1 MLFLRKLR
9 LGIAFG
15 GVLAAALWPTGLK
28 SEDPGAKAKK
38 SAAATLAGPVDYQVD
53 YQVDVKPLLNK
64 RCGACHGALQQKN
77 GLRLD
82 TAAAMRVGGE
92 SGPAIVPGKP
102 ADSLLIQAATGEAG
116 FRMPPAGDGTPLTD
130 AEIDILSRW
139 IAGGAV
145 APADEKPPE
154 SPAEY
159 WSYRAPIRP
168 PLPLSLSLA
177 EHADFRRWVRDPV
190 DAFIRAEHDRLGL
203 TARPTAEPA
212 IWLRRVT
219 LDLTGLPPTL
229 EELREFSVDSRPDA
243 SERVVDRLL
252 ARPTH
257 GERWGRHWM
266 DVWRYSDWYGSRNI
280 NEIRYSQRH
289 IWRWRDWIVRSLNS
303 DRPYTRMIKEM
314 LAGDEVAPADPETL
328 AATGFLGRNWYK
340 FDRNVWMFETIE
352 QTSQAFLAA
361 TFKCARCH
369 DHKFDPLTQDDYYR
383 FRAVFEPHDVR
394 TDRLGA
400 NGETEKD
407 ATLGPVLK
415 VGVARIYDKQL
426 DVPTYVFQRGDSR
439 YPDEKRRM
447 EPQVPSVFG
456 VGGLQVAPIDL
467 PAEAFYP
474 ALRPVVA
481 EGLIAEAA
489 SRIATAESELAKLRS
504 TAAAARAAATQAEAS
519 AAGTGAANTAA
530 TNTGATNTGATN
542 TGATNTAATNTAAT
556 NTGAS
561 IAPFYSTRFAAA
573 EPAVWNA
580 LSGNWRWEG
589 GKLTQTQVTTFAT
602 MVLRKTLPEQCV
614 IKLRYRPL
622 ASGKIRSIGFSFD
635 YVDNGQSQDV
645 YTSTGDDR
653 QTIQAFHRING
664 QQVYPSAG
672 IVPVTL
678 KVGQEAVVEAQVR
691 GQQLLLKLNGEQ
703 RLAYTMPT
711 PRRSGQFA
719 LWVHDGAAEFLE
731 LEIAP
736 IARTLDDVRR
746 ESRMAEHA
754 VALQERKIVAARAAA
769 AALEARL
776 AAERAKFTASVTKD
790 ERSALISAASRAHH
804 TVLLAQREE
813 ELLAAEHA
821 LAEASLPENEKK
833 VAAARV
839 AVDQA
844 RALRDS
850 PDGKYEPLGE
860 PYPATSTGRRLAL
873 ARWLADP
880 RHPRTS
886 RVAANHVWLR
896 HFGQALVP
904 SVANFGLNGDRPSHP
919 ELLDWLATELS
930 RSDWEMKPLHRR
942 LVLSATYRMTSQ
954 EGGGAAAEAARRAD
968 PENRFLWRMNSR
980 RMEAEAVRDSVL
992 AAADLLDFR
1001 QGGPEIPEIQ
1011 GQTVYRRSLYFR
1023 LTPNEKM
1030 RFLESFDAADPNA
1043 CYRRRE
1049 SVVPQQAL
1057 VLMNSPLAIDAART
1071 LAEAIATE
1079 IDSHS
1084 VLKGDT
1090 EPVLESGSE
1099 LVTVSRIT
1107 RAFERILGRRPTAAE
1122 IRECR
1127 DFLADQSK
1135 LASQPIGSM
1144 FPPGTPI
1151 RRPPAADP
1159 AQRAFEDL
1167 VHVLYNHN
1175 EFVTIR

>member
-15 GVLAAALWPTGLK
+15 GVLAAAMVSTGLK
-28 SEDPGAKAKK
+28 SEEPAAKAQK
-38 SAAATLAGPVDYQVD
+38 SAAAKLVGVVD
-53 YQVDVKPLLNK
+53 YQVDVKPLLSK

-116 FRMPPAGDGTPLTD
+116 FRMPPAGDGTPLTV
-130 AEIDILSRW
+130 AEIGVLRRW
-139 IAGGAV
+139 IAEGAT

-159 WSYRAPIRP
+159 WSYRAPTRP
-168 PLPLSLSLA
+168 SLPPQLSLE
-177 EHADFRRWVRDPV
+177 EHSDFRRWVRDPV
-190 DAFIRAEHDRLGL
+190 DAFIRTEHVRLGL
-203 TARPTAEPA
+203 TARPAAEPA
-212 IWLRRVT
+212 VWLRRVM
-219 LDLTGLPPTL
+219 LDLTGIPPTV
-229 EELREFSVDSRPDA
+229 EELREFSADERPDA

-289 IWRWRDWIVRSLNS
+289 IWRWRDWIVRSLNH
-303 DRPYTRMIKEM
+303 DRPYTRMVEEM
-314 LAGDEVAPADPETL
+314 LAGDEVAPSDPETL

-400 NGETEKD
+400 DGETEKD

-456 VGGLQVAPIDL
+456 VGGLQVAPIAL

-504 TAAAARAAATQAEAS
+504 TAAAARAAATQAEA
-519 AAGTGAANTAA
+519 ATANTGVSNTSA
-530 TNTGATNTGATN
+530 TNTSATFT
-542 TGATNTAATNTAAT
+542 
-556 NTGAS
+556 
-561 IAPFYSTRFAAA
+561 PFYSTRFAAA
-573 EPAVWNA
+573 EPAVWNV
-580 LSGNWRWEG
+580 LSGNWRWENS
-589 GKLTQTQVTTFAT
+589 KLTQTQVTTFAT

-622 ASGKIRSIGFSFD
+622 AGGKIRSIGFSFD

-653 QTIQAFHRING
+653 QTIQAFHRIQG

-672 IVPVTL
+672 IVPVML
-678 KVGQEAVVEAQVR
+678 KVGQEAVIEAQVR
-691 GQQLLLKLNGEQ
+691 GQQLLLKLDGEQ

-736 IARTLDDVRR
+736 IARTLEDVRR
-746 ESRMAEHA
+746 EARMADHA
-754 VALQERKIVAARAAA
+754 VALQEKKIVSARAAA
-769 AALEARL
+769 VALKARL
-776 AAERAKFTASVTKD
+776 AAERAKFTASATEN
-790 ERSALISAASRAHH
+790 ERSALIQAASRAHH
-804 TVLLAQREE
+804 SVMLAQREE

-821 LAEASLPENEKK
+821 LAETRLPENEKK
-833 VAAARV
+833 VAAARLSV
-839 AVDQA
+839 EQA
-844 RALRDS
+844 RVLRDS

-873 ARWLADP
+873 ARWLANS

-942 LVLSATYRMTSQ
+942 LVLSATYRMSSQ
-954 EGGGAAAEAARRAD
+954 EGGDAVAETARRVD

-1001 QGGPEIPEIQ
+1001 QGGPEIPEGQ

-1071 LAEAIATE
+1071 LADDIATE
-1079 IDSHS
+1079 IDSNS
-1084 VLKGDT
+1084 VLAGDT

-1099 LVTVSRIT
+1099 LATVGRIT
-1107 RAFERILGRRPTAAE
+1107 RAFERVLGRRPTAAE

-1127 DFLADQSK
+1127 DFLAEQSK
-1135 LASQPIGSM
+1135 AASQPAGPV
-1144 FPPGTPI
+1144 FPPGMPI